1 MKDVLKF
8 NLQRFAVYVGNDP
21 NSSYTSLT
29 DAFTAQSGT
38 TGALTF
44 TFLGD
49 DSSTGLKLDG
59 KTYTFN
65 LNGNKFTGDV
75 DLTNASLTIGTET
88 NSAFTFSGIYKL
100 HSMSLT
106 TPAVLK
112 IKLLRAAI
120 SRATLNLI
128 ILYCKV

>member
-29 DAFTAQSGT
+29 DAFSALSNTTTAT
-38 TGALTF
+38 I

-88 NSAFTFSGIYKL
+88 SAFTFSGIYKVDPDTNG
-100 HSMSLT
+100 T
-106 TPAVLK
+106 TYV
-112 IKLLRAAI
+112 ITGFDSSGTDR
-120 SRATLNLI
+120 
-128 ILYCKV
+128 